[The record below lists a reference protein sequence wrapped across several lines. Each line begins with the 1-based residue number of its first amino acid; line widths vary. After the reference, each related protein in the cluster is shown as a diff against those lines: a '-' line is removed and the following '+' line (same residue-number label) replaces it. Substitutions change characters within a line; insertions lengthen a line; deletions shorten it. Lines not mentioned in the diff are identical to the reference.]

1 MATAKT
7 TATPAAKSAAASK
20 TAKADPAAAAFSF
33 PEFTAFE
40 MPKFDVPSF
49 DVAKIEMPEMFRDF
63 SQKAVDQAKENY
75 ASLKAQAEEATDLVE
90 DTYESARRGAL
101 DINMKSLD
109 AMKENTDAVFS
120 FVKSFSA
127 VKSVSEAVELQ
138 SAFARE
144 RFDAASA
151 QAKELQDTFTKVAEE
166 TSAPSKAA
174 FEKGF
179 SAFKAA

>member
-1 MATAKT
+1 MATAKS
-7 TATPAAKSAAASK
+7 TAPKTAAAPKAAKTTPEFS
-20 TAKADPAAAAFSF
+20 AFSL
-33 PEFTAFE
+33 PEFPAFE

-49 DVAKIEMPEMFRDF
+49 DASKLEVPEMVREF

-75 ASLKAQAEEATDLVE
+75 ANLKAQAEEATDLVE
-90 DTYESARRGAL
+90 DTYENARRGAL

-109 AMKENTDAVFS
+109 AMKENTDALFS
-120 FVKSFSA
+120 FVKSFSS

-138 SAFARE
+138 TAFARE

-151 QAKELQDTFTKVAEE
+151 QAKEIQDTLTKVAEE
-166 TSAPSKAA
+166 TTAPTKAA

-179 SAFKAA
+179 ASFKAA